1 MIALGTVALLQHR
14 DVFERLGQ
22 TDDQSVIANMVEEL
36 MRYLTI
42 VPARWIGWRSKTST
56 SVVNRS
62 MHRTK
67 SRASRNAD
75 RVRHAGP
82 APA

>member
-36 MRYLTI
+36 MRYFTI
-42 VPARWIGWRSKTST
+42 VPARWSGWRSKTST
-56 SVVNRS
+56 SVINRS
-62 MHRTK
+62 MSATC
-67 SRASRNAD
+67 SS
-75 RVRHAGP
+75 
-82 APA
+82 